1 MSQIEWCRARIWHLS
16 SLLSR
21 CPIGMKGRISLQAA
35 LDDVLDEL
43 AELEQAQ
50 VTWLEMGGV

>member
-1 MSQIEWCRARIWHLS
+1 MTQIEWCRARIWHLS

-21 CPIGMKGRISLQAA
+21 YPVGMTGRISLQAA